1 MKEVLSALITE
12 IKTLQESMNEDM
24 DKNLK
29 GNKSAGARARKTSL
43 LLGKKYLEY
52 RKLSVK

>member
-29 GNKSAGARARKTSL
+29 GNKSAGTRARKTSTL
-43 LLGKKYLEY
+43 LSKKYLEY